1 MRKEFVCRCVDVT
14 KEDIYN
20 SIKMGYRDIESLK
33 RFTGAGTGPCQGKNC
48 LPVLMTILAEVV
60 EKEEEDMVS
69 FTQRPPVH
77 PISFGAVAGVKKV
90 TKGDEK

>member
-14 KEDIYN
+14 TEDIYN
-20 SIKMGYRDIESLK
+20 AIEMGYRDIESLK

-48 LPVLMTILAEVV
+48 LLKMMTILAEVTGKV
-60 EKEEEDMVS
+60 EEEISS
-69 FTQRPPVH
+69 FTQRPPIH

-90 TKGDEK
+90 NKGAEK

>member
-1 MRKEFVCRCVDVT
+1 MHNEFVCRCVDVT

-20 SIKMGYRDIESLK
+20 AIEMGYRDIESLK

-48 LPVLMTILAEVV
+48 LPALMTILAEVIDIG
-60 EKEEEDMVS
+60 EEEMIS

-90 TKGDEK
+90 IKGAEK